1 MLGNRLRR
9 AVEGHPVVLSDP
21 TAPATQAEATVAAG
35 GELTDVRELLAR
47 LQIGHAEAKH
57 RAVDGWLD
65 ALRKN
70 EESVLSAL
78 GHPGAAAHGDGA
90 QGQGEGGDCPL
101 LARRVRH
108 SGGGRNTW
116 EEREHNCHFL
126 LLYN

>member
-65 ALRKN
+65 ALREN

-90 QGQGEGGDCPL
+90 QGQGEGGDCAL

-108 SGGGRNTW
+108 SGAGRDVW
-116 EEREHNCHFL
+116 EKQGV
-126 LLYN
+126 

>member
-1 MLGNRLRR
+1 VLGNRLRR

-21 TAPATQAEATVAAG
+21 TAPATQAEAIVAAG

-65 ALRKN
+65 ALREN

-90 QGQGEGGDCPL
+90 QGQGERQRLSSACSPSPAFRRRKKHMGG
-101 LARRVRH
+101 A
-108 SGGGRNTW
+108 GA
-116 EEREHNCHFL
+116 
-126 LLYN
+126 